1 MSRAQR
7 RMVISG
13 MLAAVTALGI
23 GGAVLVARRVVSPA
37 TSTDLEQ
44 LGRYGEVPSFALI
57 ERSGRRVTR
66 DSLRGSIWVVDFIYT
81 KCTESCPIQS
91 LELAQLQREFTG
103 ASDLR
108 LVSITVDPA
117 HDTPEV
123 LRTYAERYGASDRW
137 WFLTGEKR
145 EIYCL
150 AREGFRLGV
159 VDPRSAEPPDCRR
172 VSWLAPA
179 AAWASHGSQG
189 LVMHSARVALVDRR
203 GQIRAYHV
211 ATDQD
216 SMARLRAN
224 LRQLLDVPAGR
235 ER

>member
-1 MSRAQR
+1 VSRAQR
-7 RMVISG
+7 RMVITG
-13 MLAAVTALGI
+13 MLATVTALGI
-23 GGAVLVARRVVSPA
+23 GGAVLVARRAVSPA

-44 LGRYGEVPSFALI
+44 LGRYGEVPSFALT

-66 DSLRGSIWVVDFIYT
+66 ESLRGSIWVVDFIYT

-103 ASDLR
+103 AADLR

-123 LRTYAERYGASDRW
+123 LRTYAARYGASDRW
-137 WFLTGEKR
+137 WFLTGEKQA
-145 EIYCL
+145 IYCL
-150 AREGFRLGV
+150 AREGFRLAV

-179 AAWASHGSQG
+179 ALGRATA
-189 LVMHSARVALVDRR
+189 RR
-203 GQIRAYHV
+203 G
-211 ATDQD
+211 
-216 SMARLRAN
+216 S
-224 LRQLLDVPAGR
+224 
-235 ER
+235 